1 MIVFGFAVL
10 MIISSNMLGADI
22 QNGLLSR
29 LLTTPLRARDFIL
42 AYSLPC
48 ILFAIIQVIL
58 CLGVAALMGME
69 IHGSLGLAF
78 GILFPAAVCF
88 IGIGMALS
96 TSLIGIILS
105 IVLMILLPIFCGCW
119 IDVASTPPFF
129 QVIAYTLP
137 FTHAA
142 DAARAVLIQGAGFS
156 AVATDFCWVIGW
168 TIVCFALGTV
178 LFRRIMVR

>member
-1 MIVFGFAVL
+1 
-10 MIISSNMLGADI
+10 
-22 QNGLLSR
+22 
-29 LLTTPLRARDFIL
+29 
-42 AYSLPC
+42 
-48 ILFAIIQVIL
+48 
-58 CLGVAALMGME
+58 MGME

-78 GILFPAAVCF
+78 GVFFPAAVCF
-88 IGIGMALS
+88 IGIGIALG

-105 IVLMILLPIFCGCW
+105 IVLMIVLPIFCGCW

-129 QVIAYTLP
+129 QAIACALP

-142 DAARAVLIQGAGFS
+142 DAARAILTQGAGFG

-168 TIVCFALGTV
+168 TVACFALGTV